1 MGGALWND
9 NDIDI
14 ERVAMNFATTNPVSL
29 RHLDRSELPH
39 YVARQLGHFF
49 PLPGASAETLAA
61 ELATP
66 VARALDRLGHC
77 FAGIH
82 RRKFQDAAGPAFNP
96 LHPDH
101 YAMFL
106 YLLANSLHASRSDQE
121 VRDLESI
128 QQGRDLDRIQ
138 QGRDL
143 DRIQQG
149 RDLDRIQQGRDLA
162 FRVYYLNKALHGVDV
177 FPDVAL
183 PAVFQFMHATGTVIG
198 NARFGGHFCIYQNCT
213 VGSNEAGD
221 YPEFGDGV
229 VMYTGAR
236 VIGRCRVGSNV
247 VIGANALIIDRDVP
261 DNTVAIAG
269 ELKVR
274 LLPNTTPVIERRFS

>member
-1 MGGALWND
+1 MTPTA
-9 NDIDI
+9 
-14 ERVAMNFATTNPVSL
+14 NPVSL
-29 RHLDRSELPH
+29 RHLDRHELPR

-49 PLPGASAETLAA
+49 PLPGASEEALAA
-61 ELATP
+61 DLAGP
-66 VARALDRLGHC
+66 VAQALDRLGAC

-82 RRKFQDAAGPAFNP
+82 RRKFQDASGPAFNP

-106 YLLANSLHASRSDQE
+106 YLLANTLQSAHA
-121 VRDLESI
+121 DLDSI
-128 QQGRDLDRIQ
+128 QQGRDLDRV
-138 QGRDL
+138 
-143 DRIQQG
+143 
-149 RDLDRIQQGRDLA
+149 QQGRDLA
-162 FRVYYLNKALHGVDV
+162 FRIYYLNKALHGVDV

-183 PAVFQFMHATGTVIG
+183 PEVFQFMHATGTVIG

-221 YPEFGDGV
+221 YPDFGDGV

-236 VIGRCRVGSNV
+236 VIGRCRIGSNV

-274 LLPNTTPVIERRFS
+274 LLPNTTTVIDRRFR

>member
-1 MGGALWND
+1 MTSPANS
-9 NDIDI
+9 I
-14 ERVAMNFATTNPVSL
+14 RL
-29 RHLDRSELPH
+29 RHLEPGELPR

-49 PLPGASAETLAA
+49 PLPGVSSDALADD
-61 ELATP
+61 LATP
-66 VARALDRLGHC
+66 VTQALERLGTC
-77 FAGIH
+77 FAGIR
-82 RRKFQDAAGPAFNP
+82 RRKFQDDSGPAFNP

-101 YAMFL
+101 HAMFL
-106 YLLANSLHASRSDQE
+106 YLLANTLQPAHA
-121 VRDLESI
+121 
-128 QQGRDLDRIQ
+128 
-138 QGRDL
+138 
-143 DRIQQG
+143 
-149 RDLDRIQQGRDLA
+149 DLA

-183 PAVFQFMHATGTVIG
+183 PEVFQFMHATGTVIG

-236 VIGRCRVGSNV
+236 VIGRCRIGSNV

-274 LLPNTTPVIERRFS
+274 LLPNTVPVLERRFS

>member
-1 MGGALWND
+1 MTP
-9 NDIDI
+9 
-14 ERVAMNFATTNPVSL
+14 TTNPVSL
-29 RHLDRSELPH
+29 RHLDRDTLPR

-49 PLPGASAETLAA
+49 PLPGSSDAALAA
-61 ELATP
+61 DLAGP
-66 VARALDRLGHC
+66 VAQALDRLGVC

-82 RRKFQDAAGPAFNP
+82 RRKFQNASGPAFNP

-106 YLLANSLHASRSDQE
+106 YLLANTLQAMLQSQE
-121 VRDLESI
+121 
-128 QQGRDLDRIQ
+128 
-138 QGRDL
+138 
-143 DRIQQG
+143 
-149 RDLDRIQQGRDLA
+149 GRDLA

-183 PAVFQFMHATGTVIG
+183 PEVFQFMHATGTVIG

-221 YPEFGDGV
+221 YPDFGDGV
-229 VMYTGAR
+229 VMYTGSR
-236 VIGRCRVGSNV
+236 VIGRCRIGNNV

-261 DNTVAIAG
+261 DDTVAIAG

-274 LLPNTTPVIERRFS
+274 LLPNTVPVMERRFS

>member
-1 MGGALWND
+1 MTST
-9 NDIDI
+9 
-14 ERVAMNFATTNPVSL
+14 MNPVSL
-29 RHLDRSELPH
+29 RHLDRNELPL
-39 YVARQLGHFF
+39 YVARQLCHFF
-49 PLPGASAETLAA
+49 PLPGASDAALAA
-61 ELATP
+61 ELAAP
-66 VARALDRLGHC
+66 VAQALDRLGHC

-82 RRKFQDAAGPAFNP
+82 RHKFQDAVGPSFNP

-121 VRDLESI
+121 VRGLESI
-128 QQGRDLDRIQ
+128 QQGRDLGRIK
-138 QGRDL
+138 
-143 DRIQQG
+143 QG

-183 PAVFQFMHATGTVIG
+183 PEVFQFMHATGTVIG

-236 VIGRCRVGSNV
+236 VIGRCRIGSNV

-274 LLPNTTPVIERRFS
+274 LLPNTVPVLERRFS

>member
-1 MGGALWND
+1 M
-9 NDIDI
+9 
-14 ERVAMNFATTNPVSL
+14 TSPTNPIGL
-29 RHLDRSELPH
+29 RHLEPYELPE
-39 YVARQLGHFF
+39 YVARQLGQFF
-49 PLPGASAETLAA
+49 PLPGASADVLAATLAA
-61 ELATP
+61 P
-66 VARALDRLGHC
+66 VAQALGRLGAC
-77 FAGIH
+77 FANIR
-82 RRKFQDAAGPAFNP
+82 RRKFQDASGPAFNP

-106 YLLANSLHASRSDQE
+106 YLLANTLQPVNA
-121 VRDLESI
+121 
-128 QQGRDLDRIQ
+128 
-138 QGRDL
+138 
-143 DRIQQG
+143 
-149 RDLDRIQQGRDLA
+149 DLA

-183 PAVFQFMHATGTVIG
+183 PPVFQFMHATGTVIG

-236 VIGRCRVGSNV
+236 VIGRCRIGSNV

-274 LLPNTTPVIERRFS
+274 LLPNTVTVLERRFS